1 MSKEPKTKQLT
12 KAELHLM
19 NILWDKGE
27 ATVQQ
32 LHDVLEE
39 PKPAYT
45 TTLTV
50 MQVLTKKNIVT
61 FEKRGKANVYKPL
74 LTREEYINEFMDDA
88 KENVFGGSI
97 RSFFSFFAKSEKIDK
112 EELKAILKEMIEED
126 NL

>member
-1 MSKEPKTKQLT
+1 MENESKNKTLT

-19 NILWDKGE
+19 NILWNKGE

-50 MQVLTKKNIVT
+50 MQVLTKKGIVT
-61 FEKRGKANVYKPL
+61 FEKQGKANVYRPL
-74 LTREEYINEFMDDA
+74 LSRDEYIDGFVSDA
-88 KENVFGGSI
+88 KDTIFGGSV
-97 RSFFSFFAKSEKIDK
+97 RSFISFFAKSEKIDK
-112 EELKAILKEMIEED
+112 EELKAILKEMVEE
-126 NL
+126 

>member
-1 MSKEPKTKQLT
+1 MEKGTKTQSLT

-32 LHDVLEE
+32 IHDELDE

-50 MQVLTKKNIVT
+50 MQVLARKGIVT
-61 FEKRGKANVYKPL
+61 FEKSGKANIYKPL
-74 LTREEYINEFMDDA
+74 LNRDEYIGSFMNEACDI
-88 KENVFGGSI
+88 VFGGSM
-97 RSFFSFFAKSEKIDK
+97 RSFFSFFAKSEKISKD
-112 EELKAILKEMIEED
+112 ELKEILNEMIKE
-126 NL
+126 

>member
-1 MSKEPKTKQLT
+1 MT
-12 KAELHLM
+12 KAELHLL

-50 MQVLTKKNIVT
+50 MQVLTKKYIVT

-74 LTREEYINEFMDDA
+74 LTREDYINEFMDDA

-112 EELKAILKEMIEED
+112 EELKAILREMIEEE
-126 NL
+126 